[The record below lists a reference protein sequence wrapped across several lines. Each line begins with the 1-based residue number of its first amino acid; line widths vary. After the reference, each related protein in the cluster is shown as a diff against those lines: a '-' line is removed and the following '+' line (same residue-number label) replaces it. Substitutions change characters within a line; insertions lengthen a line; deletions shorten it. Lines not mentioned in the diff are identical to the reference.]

1 MARTEKKKPARA
13 KSGFFTKILI
23 LVLLAAMVWQLQS
36 LRTQVEAAEN
46 QRQQLT
52 VQVAAKQAENDAL
65 QSSIDRGGSEDEMM
79 KIAREELGLVA
90 PNEKVFYDTG
100 K

>member
-1 MARTEKKKPARA
+1 MERTAKKKPAKAR
-13 KSGFFTKILI
+13 SGFFTKILI
-23 LVLLAAMVWQLQS
+23 VVLLAAMAWRLQS
-36 LRTQVEAAEN
+36 LRTQVEAAEA

-65 QSSIDRGGSEDEMM
+65 QNSIDRGGSEEEMM
-79 KIAREELGLVA
+79 RIAREELGLVA